1 MAWLEGDWIN
11 KTSLNYITKCEV
23 FFRSFILNPYGSSVD
38 FQWAE
43 GRHNILYVGGVVLKK
58 TFKVS
63 FSIKNL
69 LYKENL

>member
-38 FQWAE
+38 FQWADM
-43 GRHNILYVGGVVLKK
+43 RHNMWYVLSKLREGI
-58 TFKVS
+58 FRVS
-63 FSIKNL
+63 FP
-69 LYKENL
+69 